1 MVMYLR
7 LMVTR
12 PVFIFVLSLAAFAQA
27 PSSWQ
32 TAMDLPGV
40 DQSGLSPQQKR
51 LLVSLLRTE
60 GCNCGCTMKIAE
72 CRVRD
77 PKCGRSHSLAEM
89 AARELREGKSADA
102 VGAELK
108 RRMDEAPPLLDE
120 AVSIPIDGDPVK
132 GPANAKITLVEFSD
146 FQ

>member
-1 MVMYLR
+1 MVTR
-7 LMVTR
+7 SQIRVTR
-12 PVFIFVLSLAAFAQA
+12 PVFVFILALATFAQA
-27 PSSWQ
+27 PNTWQ
-32 TAMDLPGV
+32 TATELPGL
-40 DQSGLSPQQKR
+40 DQSGLSAQQKR
-51 LLVSLLRTE
+51 LLISLLRSE

-77 PKCGRSHSLAEM
+77 PKCGRSHNLAEM

-102 VGAELK
+102 VRTELQ

-132 GPANAKITLVEFSD
+132 GPTSARITLVEFSD

>member
-1 MVMYLR
+1 M
-7 LMVTR
+7 MVTR
-12 PVFIFVLSLAAFAQA
+12 AVFAFTLSLAGFAQTPA
-27 PSSWQ
+27 TWQ
-32 TAMDLPGV
+32 TATDLPGV

-51 LLVSLLRTE
+51 LLLHLLRTE

-89 AARELREGKSADA
+89 ATRELREGKSVDA
-102 VGAELK
+102 VSAELK
-108 RRMDEAPPLLDE
+108 RKMDEAPPLLDE
-120 AVSIPIDGDPVK
+120 PVSIPIDGDPVR
-132 GPANAKITLVEFSD
+132 GPAKAKITLVEFSD